1 MNEVLRSHQ
10 SINRYP
16 REVRTTVTLDPD
28 VASEIERIRRRDG
41 RKFKTV
47 LNDLLRRGIGAANG
61 EHPAWREPAT
71 RPLDIGRPLI
81 DIVSVSKTLDYL
93 DQHP

>member
-1 MNEVLRSHQ
+1 M
-10 SINRYP
+10 
-16 REVRTTVTLDPD
+16 RTTVTLDPD

-61 EHPAWREPAT
+61 EHLAAREPVT
-71 RPLDIGRPLI
+71 RPLDIGLPLI

>member
-1 MNEVLRSHQ
+1 M
-10 SINRYP
+10 
-16 REVRTTVTLDPD
+16 TLDPD

-41 RKFKTV
+41 RRFKTV

-61 EHPAWREPAT
+61 EQSAVREPAT

-81 DIVSVSKTLDYL
+81 DIVSISKALDYL
-93 DQHP
+93 DQNP